1 MCAKYAAKLLLF
13 FELCKY
19 FDFFLHFFTFILKNS
34 AFYGTFFLFFL
45 HFSSIIYVV
54 YNTNIITC

>member
-19 FDFFLHFFTFILKNS
+19 FAFFLHFFPFSCVCPFI
-34 AFYGTFFLFFL
+34 F
-45 HFSSIIYVV
+45 IILLDRYPEM
-54 YNTNIITC
+54 YNK

>member
-19 FDFFLHFFTFILKNS
+19 FDFFLHFFF
-34 AFYGTFFLFFL
+34 FYSNFLFIMCIFVASL
-45 HFSSIIYVV
+45 RQLLVLY
-54 YNTNIITC
+54 T

>member
-19 FDFFLHFFTFILKNS
+19 FDFFLHFF
-34 AFYGTFFLFFL
+34 FFFV
-45 HFSSIIYVV
+45 HFPRKLIISLVLY
-54 YNTNIITC
+54 T